1 MKNPLRLVDRR
12 SLFIIL
18 GAALVIT
25 LISVIAVILI
35 TSASS
40 RRALISLEE
49 AALLQRRV
57 LQRGLGV
64 GIEDFYR
71 RMRNPDDRFTYPS
84 RPPKSRWSKEE
95 VLFYWIDPAAAG
107 LENLSSDNDA
117 DIRRSLGI
125 LPPAQ

>member
-35 TSASS
+35 TSAGS
-40 RRALISLEE
+40 RRVLIGLEE
-49 AALLQRRV
+49 AALLQRS
-57 LQRGLGV
+57 LGV

-71 RMRNPDDRFTYPS
+71 RMRNPDDRFIYPS
-84 RPPKSRWSKEE
+84 RPQKSRWSKEE

-117 DIRRSLGI
+117 DIRRSLDI